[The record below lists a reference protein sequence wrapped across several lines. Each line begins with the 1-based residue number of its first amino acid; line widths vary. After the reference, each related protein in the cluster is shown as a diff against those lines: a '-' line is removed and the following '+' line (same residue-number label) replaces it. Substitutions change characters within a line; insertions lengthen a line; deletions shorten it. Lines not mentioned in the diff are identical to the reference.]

1 VDWCEANYLHSPFIA
16 ETVNT
21 FTAFFYVIAAYFFYK
36 QLKSL
41 KILPFRF
48 YLLNLVF
55 LAVAVVNFPI
65 LTFQGTIMFHSTLKR
80 YAQLLDEFPMI
91 YGVSI
96 IFYCLICNDK
106 QTSTLKKSIIGSISF
121 IFSLLVTLMMI
132 FSPNN
137 PVFFFATFT
146 VIITVVFFLSLKQS
160 TSIEGGLKMWLTAA
174 ALMIISFIIWV

>member
-1 VDWCEANYLHSPFIA
+1 
-16 ETVNT
+16 
-21 FTAFFYVIAAYFFYK
+21 
-36 QLKSL
+36 
-41 KILPFRF
+41 
-48 YLLNLVF
+48 
-55 LAVAVVNFPI
+55 
-65 LTFQGTIMFHSTLKR
+65 MFHSTLKR

-106 QTSTLKKSIIGSISF
+106 QTSTLKKTIIGSISF

-160 TSIEGGLKMWLTAA
+160 ASIEGGLKMWLTAA